1 MTNYSKNTPS
11 SPEAE
16 RALLGVLLLNPEKIS
31 FTLDIIGET
40 DFYNPNHQH
49 IFRAMKT
56 LHETNKQIDY
66 FSVSAILDNEKLL
79 QKIGN
84 IDYLNELSDL
94 MPSTQHIETYIDL
107 IKETALKREIIETVT
122 SLAQKG
128 YENIDVQ
135 EYLDFSEEK
144 IFNLTKN
151 KKTSE
156 LLKLKILLKKI
167 KEKNILAKHHK
178 DLVGLSTG
186 YENLNNITLGFKPEE
201 FIILAARP
209 SMGKS
214 TFMLNLALRIANPKY
229 NSQYPHIAIFSLEM
243 SNEQLAM
250 RMLSTQSKIH
260 HKKIQLGN
268 TNREEKFLL
277 EISMEKMDDLNIYF
291 DDSATVNILDIKAKC
306 RKLKSQNK
314 LDIVMIDYLQL
325 IRKTNKQNR
334 QEEVAEI
341 SQNLKQ
347 MARELKIPVIALS
360 QLSRDVEKR
369 EDKRPILADLRD
381 SGSIEQ
387 DADIVM
393 FLYREGY
400 YEKDKKPNSSGH
412 TQVIIAK
419 NRQGSIG
426 IREFKLNFDY
436 MFFSEIEPNI
446 SE

>member
-16 RALLGVLLLNPEKIS
+16 RALLGVLLLNPEKIT
-31 FTLDIIGET
+31 FTLDMIEET
-40 DFYNPNHQH
+40 DFYSPHHQH

-66 FSVSAILDNEKLL
+66 SSVSAILDNEKLL
-79 QKIGN
+79 KKIGN
-84 IDYLNELSDL
+84 IDYLKELSDL
-94 MPSTQHIETYIDL
+94 MPSIQHIGTYIDL

-135 EYLDFSEEK
+135 EYLDLSEEK

-151 KKTSE
+151 KKTNE
-156 LLKLKILLKKI
+156 LLKLKILLKEI
-167 KEKNILAKHHK
+167 KEKNILGKSHK

-214 TFMLNLALRIANPKY
+214 TFMLNLALRIANPKH
-229 NSQYPHIAIFSLEM
+229 NSHSPHIAIFSLEM

-250 RMLSTQSKIH
+250 RMLSTQSKIQ

-277 EISMEKMDDLNIYF
+277 EISMEKMHDLNIYF

-314 LDIVMIDYLQL
+314 LDIIMIDYLQL

-347 MARELKIPVIALS
+347 IARELKIPVIALS

-400 YEKDKKPNSSGH
+400 YEKDKKPDSSGH

-436 MFFSEIEPNI
+436 MFFSEIEPNKN
-446 SE
+446 E